1 VITFAKRVKIM
12 SKVRRTFTAD
22 FKAKVAL
29 EALQERSSM
38 SELCKKY
45 DLHPNVVLGWKKE
58 FQSKMGQLFSDEREK
73 KTDKELAEKERLVD
87 DLYKKIGRLEMDNE
101 WLKKKLAPWL

>member
-1 VITFAKRVKIM
+1 VITFAKKGSIM

-38 SELCKKY
+38 GEICKKY
-45 DLHPNVVLGWKKE
+45 DLHPNVVGGWKKE
-58 FQSKMGQLFSDEREK
+58 FQCNMGLIFSDEKEK
-73 KTDKELAEKERLVD
+73 KANDKLVEKERVID

-101 WLKKKLAPWL
+101 WLKKKLQPWL